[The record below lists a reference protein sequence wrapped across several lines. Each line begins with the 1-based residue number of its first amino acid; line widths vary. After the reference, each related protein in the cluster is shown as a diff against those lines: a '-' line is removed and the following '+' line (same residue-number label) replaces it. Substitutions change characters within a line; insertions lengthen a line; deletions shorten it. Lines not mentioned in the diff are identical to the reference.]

1 MFVMTISRLMT
12 WHPSDGQYGY
22 KFELSETK
30 QLATCISHVSQ
41 SQHEQRH
48 NMCQDMSRGV
58 TTGAGGGDT
67 LKMLVLSGNL
77 SETSLK
83 EENSI

>member
-1 MFVMTISRLMT
+1 MS
-12 WHPSDGQYGY
+12 G
-22 KFELSETK
+22 
-30 QLATCISHVSQ
+30 
-41 SQHEQRH
+41 HEQRH

-83 EENSI
+83 EEKSI